1 MVLLDND
8 VFLTQ
13 LTIMFHDAR
22 NSGSVRMSMKRY
34 DGRTK
39 PHPKDKQKKIPE
51 PTEYLCLLRAT
62 TNQKKISTVVHPK
75 DVNKFQLAYCSLLRG
90 NMDGLKKMKKAKA
103 KPKATQ

>member
-8 VFLTQ
+8 AFLTQ
-13 LTIMFHDAR
+13 LTIMFHDVR
-22 NSGSVRMSMKRY
+22 TVGSVRLCMKRY

-39 PHPKDKQKKIPE
+39 PTPKDKTKKLPE
-51 PTEYLCLLRAT
+51 PSEYLCLLRAS

-90 NMDGLKKMKKAKA
+90 NMDGLKKVKKA
-103 KPKATQ
+103 KPKTKATQ